1 MTTNG
6 ANQSPP
12 LEAYNLFLSDHALV
26 DAVRRE
32 GAGWAE
38 ERVSR
43 VGELL
48 GGEPLTWGHQANA
61 HPPVLKSHDRFGDRI
76 DEVEFHPAW
85 HSMMRFSIGH
95 GVHALPWRERRP
107 GAHVARAAMLLL
119 VSQVE
124 AGHACPVSMTFAA
137 VPLLEA
143 HPEVGGEWVPQLT
156 SLAYDERAVP
166 APKKAG
172 ALCGMAMTER
182 QGGSDVRA
190 NTTRARWVSG
200 TGPGAEY
207 LVTGQKWFCSA
218 PMCDTFVVL
227 AQTEHGLSCLL
238 LPRWRPD
245 GTRNGFRLERL
256 KDKLGNRSN
265 ASAEVRFDEA
275 WARLVGEEGRG
286 VATIMEMVGHAR
298 LECLLA
304 SAGLMRQAVVQ
315 ATHHAAHRATFGR
328 VLEAHPLMQNVLA
341 DLAVESEAATA
352 VALRL
357 ARAYDERTSDERQ
370 RRFARFAT
378 PIVKYWICKRTPP
391 LVAEALECLGGNGYV
406 EESVLP
412 RLYRE
417 APVNSVWEGSGNI
430 MCLDVLRALTR
441 ERESVE
447 VFFDELGLA
456 AGHDRRL
463 DAFVDSV
470 RDELNRREEVE
481 AAARR
486 IVERLA
492 LALEASLLVRAGQS
506 AVADVF
512 IASRLAGDHGLA
524 FGTLAPGRDFKAIL
538 ERARPEI

>member
-1 MTTNG
+1 MTTTG
-6 ANQSPP
+6 ANQPPP
-12 LEAYNLFLSDHALV
+12 LEGYNLFRSDRALV

-32 GAGWAE
+32 GAEWADAQ
-38 ERVSR
+38 VSR
-43 VGELL
+43 VGALL
-48 GGEPLTWGHQANA
+48 GGEPLVWGHQANA
-61 HPPVLKSHDRFGDRI
+61 HPPVLRTHDRFGERI

-85 HSMMRFSIGH
+85 HAMMRFSIGH

-107 GAHVARAAMLLL
+107 GAHVARAALLFL
-119 VSQVE
+119 VSEVE

-137 VPLLEA
+137 VPLLDA
-143 HPEVGGEWVPQLT
+143 HPEVGWEWAPRLT
-156 SLAYDERAVP
+156 SLAYDERALP
-166 APKKAG
+166 ASQKTG

-190 NTTRARWVSG
+190 NTTRARWLSG
-200 TGPGAEY
+200 TGSGAEY
-207 LVTGQKWFCSA
+207 AVTGQKWFCSA
-218 PMCDTFVVL
+218 PMCDAFVVL
-227 AQTEHGLSCLL
+227 AQTERGLSCFL

-245 GTRNGFRLERL
+245 GTRNGFHLERL

-275 WARLVGEEGRG
+275 WARLVGEEVRG
-286 VATIMEMVGHAR
+286 VATIMEMVAHAR
-298 LECLLA
+298 LECLIA
-304 SAGLMRQAVVQ
+304 SAGLMRQAVAQ

-328 VLEAHPLMQNVLA
+328 VLDTYPLMQNVLA

-352 VALRL
+352 MALRL
-357 ARAYDERTSDERQ
+357 ARAYDERADDERQ

-406 EESVLP
+406 EECVLP

-441 ERESVE
+441 EPESVE
-447 VFFDELGLA
+447 AYFDELGLA
-456 AGHDRRL
+456 AGLDRRL
-463 DAFVDSV
+463 DAFVASV
-470 RDELNRREEVE
+470 RDELTRREGVE
-481 AAARR
+481 AGARR

-492 LALEASLLVRAGQS
+492 LALEASLLVRLGQP
-506 AVADVF
+506 AVADAFV
-512 IASRLAGDHGLA
+512 ASRLAGDHGLA
-524 FGTLAPGRDFKAIL
+524 FGTLTPGLDFKAIL
-538 ERARPEI
+538 ERARPAL